1 MNQRYIGMISVSVVL
16 IAVILFF
23 ALNSRNQSPSELND
37 IEISEVVKVA
47 PEIPEMRFGIET
59 KNYEAIEG
67 KIRRNQTIADI
78 LLPYNISRKQIFE
91 LDKASKKVFS
101 VRKLVVNK
109 KYTLLYSVDSV
120 KTAAYF
126 IYEPNNLEYVVYSLI
141 DGLDIY
147 KEQREVEI
155 VERTMSGLITVSL
168 DHSIR
173 QQGGG
178 AALVSRVADVFGWQI
193 DFRSLQ
199 RNDWFKV
206 IYEDKIVNG
215 ESIGVGEVISAE
227 FSHIKN
233 SYMAYAYDDGEGLDY
248 YDDQGESLQK
258 AFLRYPVDFSRISS
272 RYNPNRVHPVLKSR
286 RPHLG
291 TDFAAVK
298 GTPIKAA
305 ADGII
310 TTRGY
315 TRANG
320 NWIKIK
326 HNGTYTTGYLHMS
339 KLGNFKQGQ
348 RVKKGDVIGYVGKT
362 GLATGYHLCFRFW
375 KRGKQVDFLNER
387 TLPSENPISA
397 DQLPKFSA
405 FIELQNK
412 KIDDIPKEWADR
424 SISASANQ

>member
-1 MNQRYIGMISVSVVL
+1 MNQRYIGMILISVVL
-16 IAVILFF
+16 IGLVLFF
-23 ALNSRNQSPSELND
+23 GLKPQNQSPPGLDNTD
-37 IEISEVVKVA
+37 VEIVKVA
-47 PEIPEMRFGIET
+47 AKVPEMRFGIAT
-59 KNYEAIEG
+59 KDYEAIEG
-67 KIRRNQTIADI
+67 RIRRNQTIADI
-78 LLPYNISRKQIFE
+78 LFPYNISRKQIFE
-91 LDKASKKVFS
+91 LDEASKDVFS
-101 VRKLVVNK
+101 VRKLVVSK

-126 IYEPNNLEYVVYSLI
+126 IYEPNDLEYVVYSLV

-193 DFRSLQ
+193 DFYSLQ

-227 FSHIKN
+227 FSHLKN

-248 YDDQGESLQK
+248 YDDRGESLQK

-291 TDFAAVK
+291 TDFAASK

-310 TTRGY
+310 ITRGF

-320 NWIKIK
+320 NWVKIK

-339 KLGNFKQGQ
+339 KFGKFKQGQ
-348 RVKKGDVIGYVGKT
+348 RVNKGDVIGYVGKT

-375 KRGKQVDFLNER
+375 KRGQQVDFLNEK
-387 TLPSENPISA
+387 TLPSENPISL
-397 DQLPKFSA
+397 DQLPNFGA
-405 FIELQNK
+405 FTELQNK
-412 KIDDIPKEWADR
+412 KLDDIPKEWADGT
-424 SISASANQ
+424 ISASANQ